1 MIKEIVGICEHDVI
15 QTDIV
20 NLNDIMF
27 IRICLRMD
35 VKENQTVSLFGFNK
49 STAIL

>member
-15 QTDIV
+15 QMDIV

-27 IRICLRMD
+27 IRISEWM
-35 VKENQTVSLFGFNK
+35 
-49 STAIL
+49 